1 MKKKRGENIELKLIV
16 EEWSS
21 RLRVK
26 PRIVRIQSMSRK
38 WGSCST
44 GGVVTLASDL
54 TQKPKKFQEY
64 VVAHELLHL
73 RLKNHSKLFQ
83 ATLSAHFP
91 GWRTVDL
98 ER

>member
-1 MKKKRGENIELKLIV
+1 MKKKRSKNTDLKLLV

-26 PRIVRIQSMSRK
+26 PRIVRVQSMSRK

-54 TQKPKKFQEY
+54 TQKPKRFQEY

-91 GWRTVDL
+91 GWREFDVQ
-98 ER
+98 R

>member
-1 MKKKRGENIELKLIV
+1 MKKRRSKNSDLKLLV

-26 PRIVRIQSMSRK
+26 PRIVRVQSMSRK

-54 TQKPKKFQEY
+54 SQKPKRFQEY

-73 RLKNHSKLFQ
+73 RLRNHGKLFQ
-83 ATLSAHFP
+83 ATLSVHFP
-91 GWRTVDL
+91 GWREVDL

>member
-1 MKKKRGENIELKLIV
+1 MKKTLGENTDLKLLV
-16 EEWSS
+16 QEWSS

-26 PRIVRIQSMSRK
+26 PRIVRVQSMSRK

-54 TQKPKKFQEY
+54 SQKPKRFQEY

-73 RLKNHSKLFQ
+73 RLKNHGKLFQ

-91 GWRTVDL
+91 GWKKEDL